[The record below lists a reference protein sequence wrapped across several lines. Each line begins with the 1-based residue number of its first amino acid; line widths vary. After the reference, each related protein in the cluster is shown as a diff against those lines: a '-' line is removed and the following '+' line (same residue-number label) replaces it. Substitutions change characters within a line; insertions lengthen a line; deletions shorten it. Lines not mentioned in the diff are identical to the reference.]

1 MISKEDIKHLEK
13 IFPFWLDM
21 KQNDRA
27 KIILSSRILS
37 LKKNSIFFNSH
48 ELDGLLFLKSG
59 KLRFFLSSLDA
70 RELPLY
76 YLNNMEIEFFENF
89 NDKTISTILD
99 IAFIVEK
106 NSEILLIPYSVL
118 NLFRDKYS
126 IMEKFLH
133 NLTREKLSK
142 SLLSLQNILLISLK
156 DRLLNFLYSLNKTEI
171 SLTHEEIAK
180 NLGSSREVISRNL
193 KVLEKENFLK
203 INRKKI
209 IILDRGEVL

>member
-27 KIILSSRILS
+27 KIILSSCILS

-89 NDKTISTILD
+89 TDKTISTILD

-142 SLLSLQNILLISLK
+142 SLLSLQNILLIPLK

-193 KVLEKENFLK
+193 KILEKENFLK

>member
-76 YLNNMEIEFFENF
+76 YLNNMEVEFFENF

-133 NLTREKLSK
+133 NLTREKFSK
-142 SLLSLQNILLISLK
+142 SLLSLQNILLIPLK